1 MINRSKRKIC
11 LRYFGFALILLG
23 IILNEWLLAALFSK
37 DGLLILSTKILI
49 WFFDISLILFGI
61 LFVTPPSKKSLKG
74 NIILFYFSVIFCF
87 LVFELFL
94 QITDKPKI
102 NYLNRKRKTVYLM
115 SKKFHHD
122 YRPSQIFL
130 RYPKKYDEF
139 LPVENQIN
147 SLGIRGPEI
156 PAKREGEYRI
166 LLLGDSFIQAD
177 EIKYEDTVGQILNKT
192 INKKDCLVIQH
203 GMSSWSPLL
212 ELNWFNKKGIKL
224 KVNLVILFLCI
235 NDFYSA
241 SSNADNG
248 YIKQTVFDEK
258 GLPLKFNVDIP
269 AHQKIIKPKRETNW
283 FAIELKSI
291 KLISNF
297 FYQLKKKMP
306 PFSQETIDFLL
317 NNDFDNFRKSAIK
330 LIPPNF
336 KEKAIIL
343 DILELSRPTNLW
355 DKETTDRV
363 NISFWFLDKLQD
375 IAKRENINIA
385 ISLVP
390 LPWNV
395 SKTENKIGR
404 KKYLF
409 TDVILPMGGIEKK
422 IKDYCKTNDIHYI
435 DLYTSFIKHSKG
447 SQEKLFLIYDGHWTA
462 KGHEI
467 AAKTIKT
474 SLNL

>member
-1 MINRSKRKIC
+1 MKNSSKRRLF
-11 LRYFGFALILLG
+11 LRYIGFAFILLG

-37 DGLLILSTKILI
+37 DGLLLLSTKILI
-49 WFFDISLILFGI
+49 WTFDISFILFGI
-61 LFVTPPSKKSLKG
+61 LFVTPPSKKSLKA
-74 NIILFYFSVIFCF
+74 NIILLYFSVIFCF

-102 NYLNRKRKTVYLM
+102 DYLNRKGATIYLV
-115 SKKFHHD
+115 SKNFHHD

-147 SLGIRGPEI
+147 SLGIRGTEI
-156 PAKREGEYRI
+156 PAKRDGEYRI
-166 LLLGDSFIQAD
+166 LLLGDSFMQAD
-177 EIKYEDTVGQILNKT
+177 EIKYEDTVGQVLSKI

-224 KVNLVILFLCI
+224 KPNLAILFLCI

-241 SSNADNG
+241 STADIG

-258 GLPLKFNVDIP
+258 GLPLKFNVNVP
-269 AHQKIIKPKRETNW
+269 AHQNITKPKRKTNR

-291 KLISNF
+291 KLISSF
-297 FYQLKKKMP
+297 FHQLKEKAP
-306 PFSQETIDFLL
+306 SFSQETIDFLL

-343 DILELSRPTNLW
+343 NILELSRPSNLW
-355 DKETTDRV
+355 DKETTERV
-363 NISFWFLDKLQD
+363 NISFGFLDKLHD

-395 SKTENKIGR
+395 SKTETKIGR

-422 IKDYCKTNDIHYI
+422 IKEYCKTNDIHYI
-435 DLYTSFIKHSKG
+435 DLYTSFINYLKG
-447 SQEKLFLIYDGHWTA
+447 SKKKLFLISDGHWTA